1 MNILRRILLAAV
13 LALSMAGFAH
23 AASND
28 AAAIARALERGNLIY
43 SHDQAAWHS
52 SDVMVEKLS
61 KARLR
66 EIRGWVVEPDGDAL
80 SVLYYGYEG
89 ETPYAVFTAKF
100 QRGKVTASREI
111 KPGEA
116 RTLTQAQLQM
126 AQARKAATDSVD
138 TGCVA
143 APYNTI
149 VVPPIS
155 ETAPV
160 DVYLLTPQIK
170 TNEYPFGI
178 HYLVTVGPDGKV
190 AASRPFTKG
199 CMMMPAQDGAAG
211 LMITHLLDPTPT
223 EIHVWLSA
231 WARLPVYV
239 ATSKDDVWVVT
250 PSAIKRGVA
259 D

>member
-1 MNILRRILLAAV
+1 MIFLRGMLLALA
-13 LALSMAGFAH
+13 LALSTTGFAH

-43 SHDQAAWHS
+43 SYDQAAWHS
-52 SDVMVEKLS
+52 SDVMVETLS

-89 ETPYAVFTAKF
+89 ETPYGVFIAKF
-100 QRGKVTASREI
+100 QRGKVTASHEI

-138 TGCVA
+138 TGCVE

-149 VVPPIS
+149 VVPPVS
-155 ETAPV
+155 ETASV
-160 DVYLLTPQIK
+160 DVYLLTPQMK
-170 TNEYPFGI
+170 TSEYPFGI
-178 HYLVTVGPDGKV
+178 HHLVTVGPDGKV
-190 AASRPFTKG
+190 AASRAFTKA
-199 CMMMPAQDGAAG
+199 CLMIPAQDGAAG

-239 ATSKDDVWVVT
+239 ATGEDDVWVVT
-250 PSAIKRGVA
+250 PDAIKRAVK
-259 D
+259 